1 MDLSQYAELFLA
13 ESREHLSAC
22 NQLLLDW
29 ERSPANLAPVGGLF
43 RAVHTVKGMAATM
56 GYARVTDLAHRAENL
71 LDLVRRGGR
80 PATDDLLQLLFRA
93 RDALEH
99 AVELSV
105 AGREDEID
113 VAEVVADLEGAAA
126 HLGPHPLAPSPR
138 SGEGERGG
146 EVPPVAVGRLVQV
159 TLRAEAPLKGGRALL
174 VIKKAQAVGPVQAV
188 TPPESA
194 FEADEFDGRFSFRIG
209 GAAGVAEIER
219 AVRAAGEVEH
229 VTVGGEE
236 RRPASGADSLPS
248 APETKSRHIRVDLG
262 RLDGLMDLI
271 GELVT
276 VRGRLNELA
285 AYARDPAIDD
295 VAIQVS
301 RLSRELQAEIIQARM
316 TPVWQVFDRFPRLV
330 RDLARELGK
339 QVAFRVEG
347 KEIELDRAILDE
359 LGDPLLHLLRNA
371 VDHGIEAPA
380 ERRSRGKKPE
390 GEIVLAAVRERAS
403 VVISV
408 SDDGRGI
415 ARAKILERAKRDG
428 VVDPHAEALSDDQL
442 LRVLARP
449 GFSTA
454 ESVTSVSGRGV
465 GIDVAMTRIRALGGS
480 IDIRSQEGKGTTF
493 VLRLPVT
500 LAIVRALIAGV
511 GAERYALPLTY
522 VSETVELC
530 VQATTTVE
538 RRAARVLREVA
549 SIGAGHA
556 ATALSQLTNRRI
568 MISVPQINIA
578 RLEEVPDL
586 LGNPQDVVAAVLMHM
601 LGDLTGRTLL
611 LFPEAVGRRLC
622 DMLLRRPIGTTNV
635 FDALEQSCLKEAGNI
650 LSGAY
655 MNALSDFMGMLL
667 LPSVP
672 SLVVDLSAAVLT
684 TTYLN
689 FGHERDFVF
698 CVETEFH
705 IDSAEGLRGHF
716 LLLPD
721 LASLKAIFDA
731 IRLT

>member
-105 AGREDEID
+105 VGREDEID

-126 HLGPHPLAPSPR
+126 HFG
-138 SGEGERGG
+138 RGG
-146 EVPPVAVGRLVQV
+146 EAGEEIGAGTTPVPAPAPVVDTAAAAGRLVQV

-174 VIKKAQAVGPVQAV
+174 VIKKAQAVGPVHAV

-194 FEADEFDGRFSFRIG
+194 FEVDEFDGRFSLRIG

-236 RRPASGADSLPS
+236 RRPAPGAGALPA

-271 GELVT
+271 
-276 VRGRLNELA
+276 
-285 AYARDPAIDD
+285 
-295 VAIQVS
+295 
-301 RLSRELQAEIIQARM
+301 
-316 TPVWQVFDRFPRLV
+316 
-330 RDLARELGK
+330 
-339 QVAFRVEG
+339 
-347 KEIELDRAILDE
+347 DE

-371 VDHGIEAPA
+371 VDHGVESQA
-380 ERRSRGKKPE
+380 ERRRRGKKPE
-390 GEIVLAAVRERAS
+390 AEIVLAAVRERAS
-403 VVISV
+403 VAISV
-408 SDDGRGI
+408 SDDGGGI
-415 ARAKILERAKRDG
+415 DRKRILERAKRDG
-428 VVDPHAEALSDDQL
+428 VVDPHAEALTDDQL

-454 ESVTSVSGRGV
+454 EVVTSVSGRGV
-465 GIDVAMTRIRALGGS
+465 GIDVAVTRIRALGGS
-480 IDIRSQEGKGTTF
+480 IEIRSVEGKGTTF
-493 VLRLPVT
+493 VMRLPVT

-522 VSETVELC
+522 VSETVEFG

-538 RRAARVLREVA
+538 GREAIVLRDRVVPLV
-549 SIGAGHA
+549 H
-556 ATALSQLTNRRI
+556 LRR
-568 MISVPQINIA
+568 
-578 RLEEVPDL
+578 L
-586 LGNPQDVVAAVLMHM
+586 LGVSGDAPTRCPIIVLEMGERRSGIVVDGM
-601 LGDLTGRTLL
+601 LGQQEIVVKG
-611 LFPEAVGRRLC
+611 
-622 DMLLRRPIGTTNV
+622 
-635 FDALEQSCLKEAGNI
+635 FDAPQGTLPVF
-650 LSGAY
+650 SGATI
-655 MNALSDFMGMLL
+655 MGDGVPALILDAGGLL
-667 LPSVP
+667 
-672 SLVVDLSAAVLT
+672 
-684 TTYLN
+684 
-689 FGHERDFVF
+689 
-698 CVETEFH
+698 
-705 IDSAEGLRGHF
+705 
-716 LLLPD
+716 
-721 LASLKAIFDA
+721 
-731 IRLT
+731 

>member
-22 NQLLLDW
+22 NQLLLEW
-29 ERSPANLAPVGGLF
+29 ERAPASPVPVGGLF

-56 GYARVTDLAHRAENL
+56 GYARVTDVAHRTENL
-71 LDLVRRGGR
+71 LDLLRRGSQ

-93 RDALEH
+93 RDSLEQ

-105 AGREDEID
+105 VGREDEID
-113 VAEVVADLEGAAA
+113 AAEILADLDGAAA
-126 HLGPHPLAPSPR
+126 ALAGPGGRPAPAP
-138 SGEGERGG
+138 GPAPAVEA
-146 EVPPVAVGRLVQV
+146 PAVAGRLVQV
-159 TLRAEAPLKGGRALL
+159 TLRSEAPLKGGRALL
-174 VIKKAQAVGPVQAV
+174 VLKKAQALGPVRNV
-188 TPPESA
+188 TPSETA
-194 FEADEFDGRFSFRIG
+194 FESDDFDGRFSFRIETTAP
-209 GAAGVAEIER
+209 AADVER
-219 AVRAAGEVEH
+219 VVRAAGDVEH
-229 VTVGGEE
+229 LTVGGEE
-236 RRPASGADSLPS
+236 RRAPSPGA
-248 APETKSRHIRVDLG
+248 APGAAQAPDAKSRHIRVDLR

-276 VRGRLNELA
+276 ARGRLNELA
-285 AYARDPAIDD
+285 AQRRDPAVDD
-295 VAIQVS
+295 VAIQIS
-301 RLSRELQAEIIQARM
+301 RLSTELQAEIIQARM

-522 VSETVELC
+522 VSETVEFG

-538 RRAARVLREVA
+538 GREAIVLRDRVVPLV
-549 SIGAGHA
+549 H
-556 ATALSQLTNRRI
+556 LRR
-568 MISVPQINIA
+568 
-578 RLEEVPDL
+578 L
-586 LGNPQDVVAAVLMHM
+586 LGVTGDAPSRCPSIVLEMGDRLSGIVVDGM
-601 LGDLTGRTLL
+601 LGQQEIVVKG
-611 LFPEAVGRRLC
+611 
-622 DMLLRRPIGTTNV
+622 
-635 FDALEQSCLKEAGNI
+635 FDAPQGTLPVF
-650 LSGAY
+650 SGATI
-655 MNALSDFMGMLL
+655 MGDGIPALILDAGGLL
-667 LPSVP
+667 
-672 SLVVDLSAAVLT
+672 
-684 TTYLN
+684 
-689 FGHERDFVF
+689 
-698 CVETEFH
+698 
-705 IDSAEGLRGHF
+705 
-716 LLLPD
+716 
-721 LASLKAIFDA
+721 
-731 IRLT
+731 